1 MIYPVKNHLS
11 FQEYFLQFFRD
22 AGQVYNEDYW
32 IAGVFV
38 VIEAALITTAVVY
51 DNKGD
56 DQTEY
61 FESYADDYTNP
72 DHNWSVVRYAEWLV
86 EYEYNNDQEFLNRIV
101 ISDDAIITTVGKSK
115 LG

>member
-1 MIYPVKNHLS
+1 MISWKKFLF
-11 FQEYFLQFFRD
+11 FQGSICNSSE
-22 AGQVYNEDYW
+22 YNEDYW

-86 EYEYNNDQEFLNRIV
+86 EYEYNNDHAFE
-101 ISDDAIITTVGKSK
+101 
-115 LG
+115 